1 MSKVNLMK
9 REGYSIGDAAVDG
22 LLNGVIAGVAMA
34 IYMLLMLLINNVPLG
49 EIFSYF
55 RSITSSPV
63 AGTLV
68 HLAVSGIYGVVFGL
82 AFAYLT
88 RRWGGPSLTWL
99 ALIAGLVYGA
109 ILWFIASTMV
119 LSIGSTSPL
128 DLPGVH
134 LIIAHLFYGL
144 LLGILSLRS
153 NARTV

>member
-9 REGYSIGDAAVDG
+9 REGYSTGDAAVDG

-55 RSITSSPV
+55 RSTTSSPV

-68 HLAVSGIYGVVFGL
+68 HLAVSAIYGVVFGL

-88 RRWGGPSLTWL
+88 KRWAGP
-99 ALIAGLVYGA
+99 
-109 ILWFIASTMV
+109 
-119 LSIGSTSPL
+119 
-128 DLPGVH
+128 
-134 LIIAHLFYGL
+134 
-144 LLGILSLRS
+144 
-153 NARTV
+153 